1 MSLTQLLAISPL
13 GDTIY
18 RYNKQL
24 KEFEEFEES
33 RDNLLIEMKMYKQLY
48 DEHNINQI
56 ADIFDIETCVIC
68 KNMQQSIKTCC
79 GHKYCHSCFIMRH
92 IKKTWWAYFFSSSSL
107 CNFCSEQIGYTIYIY
122 DEDNDINEINEYVL
136 K

>member
-24 KEFEEFEES
+24 KEFEEWW
-33 RDNLLIEMKMYKQLY
+33 
-48 DEHNINQI
+48 
-56 ADIFDIETCVIC
+56 
-68 KNMQQSIKTCC
+68 
-79 GHKYCHSCFIMRH
+79 
-92 IKKTWWAYFFSSSSL
+92 TWWTFSSSSL

-122 DEDNDINEINEYVL
+122 EDNDINEINNEYVL